1 MNTQFKT
8 FKNTFIVIVAITLLA
23 SCGGGGDDKHAQL
36 EKMKADYATLGTQ
49 IKTLEAEIALTD
61 TTKSNKVKDVL
72 VTEVITQPFYHYID
86 VQGTVDA
93 DENVSISAKTPGVVK
108 RILVTEGSTVSAGQ
122 VLAELESDVYQKQ
135 MDQLDQQLAFSTD
148 LFNRQKK
155 LWDQK
160 IGSEVQYLTAK
171 NNKEGVEKQIASLN
185 ENIDMTRIK
194 SPISGTVDAV
204 DIKLGQT
211 VAPGVP
217 AIRVVNYSNL
227 KVVGDIAEAY
237 APKVAKGN
245 EVLVHFPD
253 LNKDVTGTISFTSK
267 VIDPL
272 KRTFSA
278 EVALSGDKTDFR
290 PNMIAVL
297 KIVDYQKEG
306 AIVLPINLI
315 QQQLG
320 EHVVYVAVVEGSKT
334 VAKKRVI
341 TTGINYDGMTE
352 VLSGLN
358 ENDQLI
364 TTGQF
369 DLSDGAEIN
378 VQ

>member
-1 MNTQFKT
+1 MKKSYSQFISA
-8 FKNTFIVIVAITLLA
+8 IVIMMILVMT
-23 SCGGGGDDKHAQL
+23 SCGGAKDKKSEL
-36 EKMKADYATLGTQ
+36 EALKAKYATMGEK
-49 IKTLEAEIALTD
+49 IKAIEGELALTD
-61 TTKSNKVKDVL
+61 TTKKTRVRDVAVTAVKR
-72 VTEVITQPFYHYID
+72 EVFNHFID

-93 DENVSISAKTPGVVK
+93 EENVNVTARTMGTVQRIYVV
-108 RILVTEGSTVSAGQ
+108 EGQTVSAGQ
-122 VLAELESDVYQKQ
+122 VLADLESEVYQKQ
-135 MDQLDQQLAFSTD
+135 IDALQPQLSFTTD
-148 LFNRQKK
+148 LYNRQKK

-160 IGSEVQYLTAK
+160 IGSEIQLLTAK
-171 NNKEGVEKQIASLN
+171 SNKEAIEKQIAAMR
-185 ENIDMTRIK
+185 ENMELTKIK
-194 SPISGTVDAV
+194 SPITGVVDNV
-204 DIKLGQT
+204 GMKLGQ
-211 VAPGVP
+211 GVSSAGP
-217 AIRVVNYSNL
+217 AIRVVNYSKL
-227 KVVGDIAEAY
+227 KVVGDVAEAY
-237 APKVAKGN
+237 ASKVSKGN
-245 EVLVHFPD
+245 AVRILFPD
-253 LNKDVTGTISFTSK
+253 LNKEATGTISYTSK

-272 KRTFSA
+272 KRTFTA
-278 EVALSGDKTDFR
+278 QIEIMGDKSDYR

-358 ENDQLI
+358 ENEQLI